1 MPLRRGSIT
10 VIAGPMFSG
19 KSEVTLRELRR
30 AEVAQRRVL
39 LVRPAID
46 DRVLEAVVR
55 SRSGSVFP
63 AVLVTCASEIVA
75 RASEAA
81 ADVVAIEEAQ
91 FFDSEIVEAVET
103 LAARGCQV
111 IVNGLNQDF
120 AGRPFGSM
128 PQLLARADAV
138 TILSAICTVCGEDAS
153 KTQRFVDGR
162 PARASDPL
170 VLVGGFADETYTARC
185 RAHYQVP
192 D

>member
-19 KSEVTLRELRR
+19 KREITLRELRR

-39 LVRPAID
+39 LVRPAVD
-46 DRVLEAVVR
+46 DRVVEPVVR

-75 RASEAA
+75 QALEAEA
-81 ADVVAIEEAQ
+81 EVVAIEEAQ

-103 LAARGCQV
+103 LVRRGCRV

-128 PQLLARADAV
+128 PQLLAQADAV
-138 TILSAICTVCGEDAS
+138 TILSAICTVCGEDAA

-185 RAHYQVP
+185 RQHHQVP